1 MAPRAIAFA
10 VLGLLCVNVQPLRAQ
25 TTPNAVVSDPA
36 LDKQSPPALAILI
49 VPSHGVDLDAWLY
62 VASGAGPHGTV
73 ILAHGLPGYE
83 MNGDLAQSIR
93 RAGWNVLLFHYRG
106 TWGVPGTFSLSSAI
120 EDTSEVVR
128 FLREPANAA
137 KYHIDP
143 KRLVVIGH
151 SVGGFLAGYEAA
163 RDPDIKAVA
172 MIAAVNLGKI
182 NADPK
187 EREPRLKR
195 WETQLHP
202 VRGATAAQLFAEAER
217 HATEWDYVQWAEAL
231 RARPVLLVEADDQN
245 HADMEA
251 LAAALRQKKAVALE
265 QTSVATDHSFSDRR
279 IELQSIVIRWL
290 ERLGVANTTG
300 ASTQVQVRPPESDVL
315 LPMFVPDFASRSAAR
330 AEQGCTPR
338 AALDVKG
345 FQSVMETVADG
356 WNRGDAKSAASCFA
370 DNATYS
376 GPPSPAHRGRKALY
390 EFFGGAKGRE
400 LPMRMT
406 WHHLIF
412 DPAQQIGVGE
422 YTFQYKVQT
431 HGLVIVRMAKGLILN
446 WREYEVE
453 SPLPWEQFVGD
464 NRF

>member
-1 MAPRAIAFA
+1 MRNRVIITLL
-10 VLGLLCVNVQPLRAQ
+10 LGAAWIGCASLRAQ
-25 TTPNAVVSDPA
+25 QIPDPVVTDTPVH
-36 LDKQSPPALAILI
+36 KEYPPGLAMFT

-62 VASGAGPHGTV
+62 VASGAGTHGTV

-106 TWGVPGTFSLSSAI
+106 TWGVPGAFSQSSAI
-120 EDTSEVVR
+120 EDTNEVVR

-151 SVGGFLAGYEAA
+151 SVGGFLAGYAA
-163 RDPDIKAVA
+163 AHDSDIKAVA

-187 EREPRLKR
+187 DREARLKR

-202 VRGATAAQLFAEAER
+202 VRGVTAAQLFAEAER
-217 HATEWDYVQWAEAL
+217 HAKDWDYVQWAEAL

-245 HADMEA
+245 RADMEA
-251 LAAALRQKKAVALE
+251 LAAALRQKRAVALE
-265 QTSVATDHSFSDRR
+265 QAAVATDHNFSDRR

-290 ERLGVANTTG
+290 DRLG
-300 ASTQVQVRPPESDVL
+300 E
-315 LPMFVPDFASRSAAR
+315 PDFASRSASR

-356 WNRGDAKSAASCFA
+356 WNRGDAKSAASCFVE
-370 DNATYS
+370 NAVYS

-431 HGLVIVRMAKGLILN
+431 HGLVIIRMSNGLILN